1 MGGPNS
7 LQLYAVDDAQ
17 AQRAV
22 QAAQAEVLR
31 IEAKFSRYR
40 DDSIVSRI
48 NAAAGSGTPVQVDD
62 ETAGLLNYAAT
73 VHEQS
78 DGLFDITSGVLR
90 KAWDF
95 KAQRIPEQSELNALL
110 PLIGWP
116 KVQWRRP
123 HIALPLKG
131 MQIDFGGFGKEYAVD
146 RAAGVLAAEGIA
158 HGLIELGGDLRV
170 IGPHADGSAWQ
181 VGIRHPRLAE
191 TAIATLPLHRGAIA
205 SSGDYERYFEREG
218 RRYSHILDPRSGWPV
233 RDSFASV
240 SVLADQCLIAGTA
253 TTIAMLKG
261 RSEGGAW
268 LAALGLPRLCIDP
281 DLVIGGSLYEI
292 DEARV
297 GAAAE
302 QTATTG

>member
-1 MGGPNS
+1 MFRLHHRFQAMGGPNS
-7 LQLYAVDDAQ
+7 LQLYAADNAQ
-17 AQRAV
+17 AQRAA

-31 IEAKFSRYR
+31 IEAKYSRYR

-48 NAAAGSGTPVQVDD
+48 NAAAGSGKPVAVDD
-62 ETAGLLNYAAT
+62 ETAGLLDYAVT
-73 VHEQS
+73 VYAQS

-95 KAQRIPEQSELNALL
+95 KAQRIPEQSEIDALL

-116 KVQWRRP
+116 QVQWQRP
-123 HIALPLKG
+123 HIALPLEG

-170 IGPHADGSAWQ
+170 IGPHPDGSPWQ

-191 TAIATLPLHRGAIA
+191 TAIATVPLRQGAIA

-240 SVLADQCLIAGTA
+240 SVLAEQCLIAGTA
-253 TTIAMLKG
+253 TTIAMLLGDRKG
-261 RSEGGAW
+261 TRWLRELQLRHLLIVQRSDAGNECEVR
-268 LAALGLPRLCIDP
+268 ALI
-281 DLVIGGSLYEI
+281 
-292 DEARV
+292 
-297 GAAAE
+297 
-302 QTATTG
+302 